1 MTRRILALVA
11 GGLIICAFNVNATEL
26 TDCPR
31 PTAPQA
37 LPDGSSSSESRMVE
51 AQQMVK
57 TFVAE
62 GQAFLDCLKTV
73 IQEVKENVEE
83 AAAKESDELT
93 EDQKAAVRRHQ
104 KLIETHNEMVG
115 EMQRVADEF
124 NQAIRDFNAKS
135 E

>member
-1 MTRRILALVA
+1 MIRRILALIA
-11 GGLIICAFNVNATEL
+11 GGLIICAFSANATEL

-31 PTAPQA
+31 PSAPQD

-57 TFVAE
+57 NFVAE
-62 GQAFLDCLKTV
+62 GQTFLDCLKMV
-73 IQEVKENVEE
+73 IQEVKENVT
-83 AAAKESDELT
+83 AAAQESDELT

-104 KLIETHNEMVG
+104 KLIEIHNEMVG
-115 EMQRVADEF
+115 EMQRVAEDF
-124 NQAIRDFNAKS
+124 NQAIQDYNAKS